1 VEPERV
7 RLREGHLVAESRVL
21 AHVAGDSAKPNMKV
35 EMWTFHGD
43 GTVWVN
49 ATSIFKYIYT
59 GARDQFAR
67 TQKMHFENTHIPHKL
82 LEVPGVCFILYD
94 S

>member
-1 VEPERV
+1 
-7 RLREGHLVAESRVL
+7 
-21 AHVAGDSAKPNMKV
+21 MKV

-67 TQKMHFENTHIPHKL
+67 TQKMHFKNTHIPHKL
-82 LEVPGVCFILYD
+82 LEVPGVRNHLFIL
-94 S
+94 SG